1 MLKKDNGRRKQ
12 VASEWW
18 VGQPLSFPSKVE
30 GAGATPSRGKK
41 TKPRAKEKR
50 K

>member
-1 MLKKDNGRRKQ
+1 MLKKENGRRKQ

-30 GAGATPSRGKK
+30 GTEAAVSRGKK
-41 TKPRAKEKR
+41 TKQRAKDKR